1 MVVADDTGYVTP
13 GVDVLGLLANN
24 NFYIASWLPA
34 NSNLNW
40 SAASLAENG
49 SWGQPSGITAG
60 YLGTMYHEGSIAQLQ
75 MGNGMTQ
82 FDYRY
87 YNYDP
92 NLQYLQPP
100 VVPDAA
106 EQLPGAALPRP
117 AEHELAQ
124 LSRPVRGPA
133 RARRPAE
140 RGGRSPGGS
149 IVMSGSAR
157 SSQRGIHHERVT
169 QQRQERGH
177 ERHPHQQRIRED
189 RDAEQ
194 QPELLRHAVRARAGT
209 RRTPTT

>member
-1 MVVADDTGYVTP
+1 MPVNGAIYSDQTVIIAGGTSSCLSGGNAGGPTGSHVSLTNAGCVKGRVSVASGADMVVADDTGYVTP

-82 FDYRY
+82 FDTRY

-100 VVPDAA
+100 WFPT
-106 EQLPGAALPRP
+106 LPNNYQVLLYRDLPN
-117 AEHELAQ
+117 A
-124 LSRPVRGPA
+124 S
-133 RARRPAE
+133 
-140 RGGRSPGGS
+140 
-149 IVMSGSAR
+149 
-157 SSQRGIHHERVT
+157 
-169 QQRQERGH
+169 
-177 ERHPHQQRIRED
+177 
-189 RDAEQ
+189 
-194 QPELLRHAVRARAGT
+194 
-209 RRTPTT
+209 